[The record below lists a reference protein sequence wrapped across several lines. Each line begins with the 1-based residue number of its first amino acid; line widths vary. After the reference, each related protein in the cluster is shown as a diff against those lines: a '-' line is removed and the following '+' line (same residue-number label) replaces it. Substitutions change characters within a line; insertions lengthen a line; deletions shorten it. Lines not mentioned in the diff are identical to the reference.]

1 MAHKLGQM
9 RSILESLLPTG
20 SELPESGDYTPTRL
34 SPVYSSEK
42 VGIDRRLEQQRA
54 HTVVNSLYYQRN
66 GYWYKIPRR
75 VAQNP
80 TEAERNGF
88 CLPLEREFV
97 PPTFFETLSP
107 PLPSSYREPFR
118 LSALMGRKCPSG
130 LTFTGDNGIGVKTF
144 LNRMKTWFAMME
156 EDFNGDSVAAR
167 RKRAAQIRMACP
179 IGLEANTF
187 VDQLPEEVQNDD
199 QKLSQA
205 LIAQFHDVEDDGSRE
220 DILSIMHDMEQG
232 DHNVFTYSYE
242 VLKLLRRKP
251 AEFQQYDKMLTLYY
265 IDGLTSQ
272 RLRQMAVMSFLKP
285 DSKETPHQVVR
296 GVMRFATQL
305 KLRGYQKAGG
315 CQMADQSDNDTEGE
329 SSSDEDIDS
338 DGDSD
343 VERTYK
349 FSKKFARKSKSTSR
363 HLDWKSKHRS
373 KKKNLAAES
382 DLIRNEFK
390 ELKDMMRDLLKEQ
403 KPTVELGTVSTRREP
418 EVIPL
423 DSYTVGPGYGGVS
436 QQHQQYRPRPEG
448 PGCLPVGQ
456 ASDFVNSRGLPRVAF
471 GTGRDHAVGSSSFPN
486 TQYNRGLRA
495 PMNQSYGNVNP
506 PTSSTN
512 MNYQP
517 NTEAT
522 PIRGPI
528 PSQPIVGPNGVLYY
542 PARNRPVCY
551 NCGEEG
557 HIRPYCPRLM
567 GYDGSHQRVAP
578 ESVYGAPPQTNDSLP
593 RQPLQVPVPDK
604 PVSVVEIATCSS
616 ALDGMKIREVSSAEA
631 NSQDLMKFVH
641 KLAETDDSDN
651 DDYGDGS
658 DSSERGVP
666 VMAGERARRFSELPA
681 DFDGEEGPAAQR
693 VRHRYVENEDE
704 VEEVL
709 AGGRKIKSTSK
720 RSADT
725 PTSEEQVLAVATDR
739 NLGEVANFYT
749 RGVVSTPAGKFYVS
763 RILVDAGSIVNLM
776 PIHLLRSMGV
786 RLQKAGG
793 MVIRT
798 ATNSVAKI
806 AYCTD
811 VRITIADIPCDLRVY
826 ALPEEYKPTY
836 PMLLSRRWLQA
847 VKAKGDYASGKYY
860 IMSKHGTR
868 VRIPSDECYKSNT
881 QSTLRKHRPRVPII
895 MRDKNMSQK
904 GLSAEVEEELELQ
917 KSGGN
922 RFFEELV
929 ELIRKQA
936 KEQMREEDEYEDEEE
951 DVNMSSQLAG
961 GGKLGEELMEVSV
974 LGSNDEDRKIGES
987 EWIFGD
993 VGKVWEEVDN
1003 LYVSDVVDGV
1013 SVESRSCMAE
1023 SSGNRMSTD
1032 DVEGFEKQDIYG
1044 GKKGERWR
1052 NIEWSLEMVSVWD
1065 AGMEKKEAGE
1075 INR

>member
-1 MAHKLGQM
+1 
-9 RSILESLLPTG
+9 
-20 SELPESGDYTPTRL
+20 
-34 SPVYSSEK
+34 
-42 VGIDRRLEQQRA
+42 
-54 HTVVNSLYYQRN
+54 
-66 GYWYKIPRR
+66 
-75 VAQNP
+75 
-80 TEAERNGF
+80 
-88 CLPLEREFV
+88 
-97 PPTFFETLSP
+97 
-107 PLPSSYREPFR
+107 
-118 LSALMGRKCPSG
+118 MGRKRPSG
-130 LTFTGDNGIGVKTF
+130 LTFTGDNGISVKTF
-144 LNRMKTWFAMME
+144 LNRMKTWFATME

-179 IGLEANTF
+179 IGSEANTF
-187 VDQLPEEVQNDD
+187 IDQLLEEVQNDD

-251 AEFQQYDKMLTLYY
+251 AGFQQYDKMLTQFY

-272 RLRQMAVMSFLKP
+272 RLREMAVMSFLKP
-285 DSKETPHQVVR
+285 DSKETPHQVVK

-305 KLRGYQKAGG
+305 KLKGYQKAGRYE
-315 CQMADQSDNDTEGE
+315 MVDQSDNDTEGE
-329 SSSDEDIDS
+329 SSSDEEVDS
-338 DGDSD
+338 DGESD
-343 VERTYK
+343 IERTYK

-363 HLDWKSKHRS
+363 HLDRKSKHRS

-382 DLIRNEFK
+382 DFIRNEFK

-403 KPTVELGTVSTRREP
+403 KPTVELGTVSTRHEP

-471 GTGRDHAVGSSSFPN
+471 GTGRDRAVGSSSFPN

-495 PMNQSYGNVNP
+495 PMNQSYGNFNP

-522 PIRGPI
+522 PILGPI

-542 PARNRPVCY
+542 PACNRPVCY

-557 HIRPYCPRLM
+557 HIFPYCPRLM
-567 GYDGSHQRVAP
+567 GYDGSHQRVTP
-578 ESVYGAPPQTNDSLP
+578 ETVYRAPPQTDDSLP

-651 DDYGDGS
+651 DDHGDGS
-658 DSSERGVP
+658 DSGERGVP

-681 DFDGEEGPAAQR
+681 DFDGEEGPATQR

-720 RSADT
+720 RSAVRKPIRMMAGREKFDFVGAFRDAQVIGLNWGSFFDLAPLVKKDICRLLVQERAKGVDRLRRKAKGKKVTVDVGTQDT
-725 PTSEEQVLAVATDR
+725 PTSEEQVLAVATDG

-763 RILVDAGSIVNLM
+763 RILVDAGSVVNLM

-798 ATNSVAKI
+798 ATNSLAKI
-806 AYCTD
+806 ACCAD

-826 ALPEEYKPTY
+826 ALPEEYQPTY

-868 VRIPSDECYKSNT
+868 VRIPSDESYKANT

-895 MRDKNMSQK
+895 MRDKNMTQK

-936 KEQMREEDEYEDEEE
+936 KEQMREEDEYEEEEE
-951 DVNMSSQLAG
+951 D
-961 GGKLGEELMEVSV
+961 
-974 LGSNDEDRKIGES
+974 GSNDEDRKIGES

-1023 SSGNRMSTD
+1023 SSGDSMSTD
-1032 DVEGFEKQDIYG
+1032 DVEEFEKQDIYR

-1052 NIEWSLEMVSVWD
+1052 NIEGSLEMVSLWD

-1075 INR
+1075 SVRRRQPVKT